1 MPKIQKLRKHKV
13 ESKPYSAKEDRKGD
27 KNQTTAAGAAS
38 DGSDK
43 AGAGAGAVAMLSR
56 GQKKRQQ
63 RKDRITNVKAMIENS
78 NNPTA
83 DGKKSKT
90 TFLFSDLESSL
101 PQNADIVRPSA
112 APPKT
117 NKMKGKVA
125 IREVERMKLI
135 QDHPSFKLDPLAAL
149 KFHIEHM
156 VAVQPVVQR

>member
-13 ESKPYSAKEDRKGD
+13 ESKPYSAKESD
-27 KNQTTAAGAAS
+27 KKSSQQATTVIAPKAN
-38 DGSDK
+38 GSDAEPSK
-43 AGAGAGAVAMLSR
+43 PMLSR

-63 RKDRITNVKAMIENS
+63 RKDRIANVKAMVDNAQ
-78 NNPTA
+78 NPKA
-83 DGKKSKT
+83 VKKNKT

-101 PQNADIVRPSA
+101 PPNSEVIRPSA
-112 APPKT
+112 LAPKS

-135 QDHPSFKLDPLAAL
+135 QDHPSFQQDPLAAL

-156 VAVQPVVQR
+156 VAVHAPQQN